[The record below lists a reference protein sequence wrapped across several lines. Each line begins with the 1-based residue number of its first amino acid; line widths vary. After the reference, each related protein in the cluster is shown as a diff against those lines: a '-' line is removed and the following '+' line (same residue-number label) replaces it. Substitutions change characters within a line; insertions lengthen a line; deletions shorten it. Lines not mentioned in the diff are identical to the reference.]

1 MGKTFAKRGTGERF
15 KVVASRNLEDIVHQE
30 TMWQTLQVTPINLGR
45 ARRGRDDQEATEPM
59 SIWELELVPGW
70 RQEALE
76 PAVVQA
82 AINAMQESIEK
93 RHDIALPFMERV
105 PDAVAKDY
113 RQHIP
118 GEMWLQ
124 LI

>member
-76 PAVVQA
+76 PAVV
-82 AINAMQESIEK
+82 
-93 RHDIALPFMERV
+93 
-105 PDAVAKDY
+105 
-113 RQHIP
+113 
-118 GEMWLQ
+118 
-124 LI
+124 